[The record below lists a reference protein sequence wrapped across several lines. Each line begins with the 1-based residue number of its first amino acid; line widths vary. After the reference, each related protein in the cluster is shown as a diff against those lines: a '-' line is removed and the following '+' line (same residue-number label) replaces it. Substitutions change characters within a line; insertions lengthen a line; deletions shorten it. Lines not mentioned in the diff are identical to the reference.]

1 MKAPT
6 CYIVAAGEHYA
17 APARPDSDDM
27 VIAADGGYDYLLH
40 CGIRP
45 DLLMGDLDSIDSM
58 PTDVPVIRLPKVK
71 DDTDTEAAIEH
82 GRRRGFRRFV
92 IYGGT
97 GGRIDHTIANMQCIA
112 EIAMSGGRGFLIG
125 KDSVITAICNDTV
138 RFSPKS
144 SGFISVFAHG
154 GQAAGVTEKG
164 LKYHL
169 TDAVLHS
176 TVPLGVSNEF
186 TGVESLVSVENGILI
201 ITYPLDTEEIYDY
214 KEKDK

>member
-17 APARPDSDDM
+17 PPARPDSGDM
-27 VIAADGGYDYLLH
+27 VIAADGGYDYLLR

-58 PTDVPVIRLPKVK
+58 PTDVPVIRLPKAK

-82 GRRRGFRRFV
+82 GRSRGFRRFV

-97 GGRIDHTIANMQCIA
+97 GGRMDHTIANIQCIA
-112 EIAMSGGRGFLIG
+112 GIAMRGGRGFLIG

-138 RFSPKS
+138 RFSPES
-144 SGFISVFAHG
+144 QGFISVFSHG
-154 GQAAGVTEKG
+154 EQAVGVTEKG
-164 LKYHL
+164 LKYSL
-169 TDAVLHS
+169 TDALLPN
-176 TVPLGVSNEF
+176 TVSLGVSNEF
-186 TGVESLVSVENGILI
+186 TGVESLVSVEDGILI
-201 ITYPLDTEEIYDY
+201 ITYPIDTEEIYDY